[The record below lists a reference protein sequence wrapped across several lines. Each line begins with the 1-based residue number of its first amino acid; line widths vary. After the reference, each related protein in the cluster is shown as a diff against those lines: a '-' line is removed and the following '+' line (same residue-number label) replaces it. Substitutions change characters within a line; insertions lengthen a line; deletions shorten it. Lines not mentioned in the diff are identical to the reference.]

1 MSEEGNKEGQG
12 KEQKSSFEKK
22 IEDLINPPEGK
33 EKVIKNDD
41 LRRLAMAATKPW
53 NQTPENM
60 NELLKKGNDWYL
72 DSSKKIPEEEWG
84 ILAGLIY
91 EGKSQLEAEQ
101 LKKTSSTVSSQGP
114 AIDFE
119 PLIDKISEGQKNF
132 QENLL
137 KAFKDQKITFEQ
149 LLNLS
154 QKPVEV
160 LTDSFKRVPPKEERK
175 RWVDVEYRQEFWTK
189 FTPSMEPR
197 FYTELEEGERRLFDT
212 RWQLARAA
220 YFKKATV
227 ASPEKMIENQDL
239 IMLGMEQMEKL
250 YKIPGVQ
257 QALEWYAK
265 KIVLNKSFWDC
276 ENEIKFEQ
284 IRKEMR
290 EFIKKNASGI
300 KKVKDKEE
308 QKRLAKDADAVAWNW
323 MWVSNLVESV
333 DSRYSGSASR
343 GRHDGLPGVLASDD
357 LRAVFHSLEKFE
369 NKCTKGQ
376 EWGVFGK
383 WGVIQLS
390 NIQKEIEGEINKKE
404 INKKIE
410 EVKNK
415 IKFDNKKDKIE
426 QKWLFRGASSFQNF
440 WRYDST
446 EIEIKEDKP
455 GYRVIN
461 VNHKVFA
468 PECYPTTS
476 MRSFWEEMPAK
487 DDGFKKELVE
497 SGELNS
503 GEKLTLLHYLLYGKE
518 IHWREIKS
526 AFWVDYIPIK
536 LNKAVQLLKYFKGE
550 ARLIETKENEWVKP
564 LIDIFVR
571 LKLDK
576 NKNFHNLKVWS
587 VYSGLGGVLQPE
599 SKIPSISLRFMD
611 RSVMGER
618 LKRPEVR
625 FLEKGERLNL
635 SY

>member
-1 MSEEGNKEGQG
+1 MAEGENKEIPNSKKDSEFIINRDDKKIFGPG
-12 KEQKSSFEKK
+12 KEHDAQYKNWLANDEEIGKIKDNRLQGIVRQLNKLNPQKLTPDFLLGRYAYLQDEFTDIDDFLFK
-22 IEDLINPPEGK
+22 IYSQVEELQNK
-33 EKVIKNDD
+33 ENI
-41 LRRLAMAATKPW
+41 
-53 NQTPENM
+53 
-60 NELLKKGNDWYL
+60 G
-72 DSSKKIPEEEWG
+72 G
-84 ILAGLIY
+84 
-91 EGKSQLEAEQ
+91 
-101 LKKTSSTVSSQGP
+101 VSSGNLN
-114 AIDFE
+114 IDIE
-119 PLIDKISEGQKNF
+119 ALVNKVSEGQKNF

-197 FYTELEEGERRLFDT
+197 FYTELKEEERRLFDT

-239 IMLGMEQMEKL
+239 IMLGMEHMEKL
-250 YKIPGVQ
+250 YKIPGVKD
-257 QALEWYAK
+257 ALSWYAK
-265 KIVLNKSFWDC
+265 KIVLDETFWDC
-276 ENEIKFEQ
+276 KNEIKFEQ
-284 IRKEMR
+284 TREEMR
-290 EFIKKNASGI
+290 KFIKKNVSSI
-300 KKVKDKEE
+300 KAIKDEEE
-308 QKRLAKDADAVAWNW
+308 QDRLVKDADAVAWNLV
-323 MWVSNLVESV
+323 WVSNLVESV
-333 DSRYSGSASR
+333 DSRYSESASR

-357 LRAVFHSLEKFE
+357 LRAVFHPHEKFE

-383 WGVIQLS
+383 WGVVQLS
-390 NIQKEIEGEINKKE
+390 NIQKEIEGEISKKE

-426 QKWLFRGASSFQNF
+426 QKWLFRGASSFQDF

-476 MRSFWEEMPAK
+476 MRSFWEEINFE
-487 DDGFKKELVE
+487 DDK
-497 SGELNS
+497 
-503 GEKLTLLHYLLYGKE
+503 GEKIPLIDFLLEEKK
-518 IHWREIKS
+518 INWRELKS

-536 LNKAVQLLKYFKGE
+536 LNKAVNLLDKYFKGKAKLVE
-550 ARLIETKENEWVKP
+550 GRETGWVDP
-564 LIDIFVR
+564 LKDIFVR

-576 NKNFHNLKVWS
+576 DKNFHNLKAWS
-587 VYSGLGGVLQPE
+587 AYAGFGGMLNPD
-599 SKIPSISLRFMD
+599 SKLPTLPLRLLD
-611 RSVMGER
+611 RAVIEER
-618 LKRPEVR
+618 LRRPDIR
-625 FLEKGERLNL
+625 FLERGERLNL

>member
-1 MSEEGNKEGQG
+1 MSEEGNKEIKNPEKDSEFIINRGEEKIFGPG
-12 KEQKSSFEKK
+12 KEHETGYKNWLADEKE
-22 IEDLINPPEGK
+22 IEAIKNKRLQGVVRQLNKINPQKLNSNFLLNRYIFLQDEFSELENQPIDDFLARIYLQVEELQNK
-33 EKVIKNDD
+33 ENIGGVS
-41 LRRLAMAATKPW
+41 L
-53 NQTPENM
+53 
-60 NELLKKGNDWYL
+60 GNLNID
-72 DSSKKIPEEEWG
+72 I
-84 ILAGLIY
+84 
-91 EGKSQLEAEQ
+91 EA
-101 LKKTSSTVSSQGP
+101 LVN
-114 AIDFE
+114 
-119 PLIDKISEGQKNF
+119 KISEGQKNF

-250 YKIPGVQ
+250 YKIPGVR

-265 KIVLNKSFWDC
+265 KIVLDKSFWDC
-276 ENEIKFEQ
+276 KNEIKFEQ
-284 IRKEMR
+284 IREEMR
-290 EFIKKNASGI
+290 KFIKKNVSSI
-300 KKVKDKEE
+300 KVIKDEE
-308 QKRLAKDADAVAWNW
+308 EKGRLAKDADAVAWNL
-323 MWVSNLVESV
+323 MWVSNLVESA
-333 DSRYSGSASR
+333 DSRYSKSVSG

-357 LRAVFHSLEKFE
+357 LRAVFHSQEKYE
-369 NKCTKGQ
+369 NKCTKRQ

-383 WGVIQLS
+383 WGVVQLS
-390 NIQKEIEGEINKKE
+390 NIQKEIEGEISKKE

-426 QKWLFRGASSFQNF
+426 QKWLFRGASSFQDF
-440 WRYDST
+440 WRHDST

-476 MRSFWEEMPAK
+476 MRSFWEEINFE
-487 DDGFKKELVE
+487 DDK
-497 SGELNS
+497 
-503 GEKLTLLHYLLYGKE
+503 GEKIPLIDFLLEEKK
-518 IHWREIKS
+518 INWRELKS

-550 ARLIETKENEWVKP
+550 TRLIETKENEWVKP

-599 SKIPSISLRFMD
+599 SKIPSIPLRFMD